1 MDIREEIV
9 EFISRKEK
17 NGALLLTGKWG
28 CGKTYL
34 IRQVRDELNNGVQY
48 AVVIVSL
55 FGIDS
60 VQGVDRKVKESV
72 FKIMMGSEKQDEEKP
87 WGKKAKSVLSSM
99 TAILGEFSNFAKG
112 LNTALSINPYDLV
125 TVSSQISCRQNGSI
139 VKKELILVFDDFER
153 SKIDKVE
160 LLGAINDY
168 SENDGIKTIL
178 VADEEHIDGDEYKGF
193 KEKLISQTIKLRAD
207 YANAIWVIIKNYKES
222 VHGYKNFLE
231 NNIGEI
237 SLLFIESRTENI
249 RSFKAF
255 LMDFERIYQTWTQS
269 GVPTD
274 QMPGVLYSFGAVLF
288 EYKNNSY
295 EENEKYGYLLADGE
309 IKKKYSDC
317 KSEYMLNSLQKW
329 IVGGNWNEKA
339 FVDEITY
346 RFGTTE
352 WVPYQMFL
360 YHEFWDLTQ
369 ELVFEGVPAALQK
382 AYEGKLG
389 RDALIHLLQRTFVL
403 KKYAIPAPAEIDYEK
418 ICKGIDLRESMM
430 MSGEIT
436 DDASGTFILPEVL
449 KEMAP
454 EARELY
460 YRIERLD
467 ERCRAWNNRRS
478 FIAFIQKQK
487 IKRHELKH
495 LYIISFDDELL
506 DIFFEAYKTQGNG
519 HKRELILALKDF
531 IYNDKSVSSDED
543 IQVTIA
549 NFGKLEGMIQH
560 LLDSEQDAIARV
572 NIAETQKAL
581 IELRTLLEGEKR
593 DG

>member
-1 MDIREEIV
+1 MNIRKEIM

-34 IRQVRDELNNGVQY
+34 IRQIRDELNKETQY

-60 VQGVDRKVKESV
+60 IQGVDRKVKESV
-72 FKIMMGSEKQDEEKP
+72 FRIMMGSEEQDEDKT
-87 WGKKAKSVLSSM
+87 WGKKAKTALLSM
-99 TAILGEFSNFAKG
+99 TAILGEFSSLAKG
-112 LNTALSINPYDLV
+112 LNTALSINPYDLI
-125 TVSSQISCRQNGSI
+125 TVSSRICCRQNGEI

-153 SKIDKVE
+153 SKIDRVE

-193 KEKLISQTIKLRAD
+193 KEKLISRTVKIRAD
-207 YANAIWVIIKNYKES
+207 YANAIWVIVKNYKES
-222 VHGYKNFLE
+222 VQGYKDFLE
-231 NNIGEI
+231 KNISAI

-255 LMDFERIYQTWTQS
+255 LMDFERIYQTWVQS
-269 GVPTD
+269 GVPAD
-274 QMPGVLYSFGAVLF
+274 HMPDVLYSFGAVLF

-295 EENEKYGYLLADGE
+295 KENEKYGYLLADGE
-309 IKKKYSDC
+309 IKKKYSEC

-329 IVGGNWNEKA
+329 IVTGDWNEKA
-339 FVDEITY
+339 FVDEIIY
-346 RFGTTE
+346 RFGATE
-352 WVPYQMFL
+352 RAPDQMFL

-369 ELVFEGVPAALQK
+369 EIVYAGVPVALQK

-389 RDALIHLLQRTFVL
+389 RDALMHLLQRTYML
-403 KKYAIPAPAEIDYEK
+403 KKYAVRTPMEIDYENVS
-418 ICKGIDLRESMM
+418 KGIDRREEKMK
-430 MSGEIT
+430 SGEIT

-449 KEMAP
+449 QEMSP

-460 YRIERLD
+460 YRIERLE
-467 ERCRAWNNRRS
+467 ERCEAWNNRRN
-478 FIAFIQKQK
+478 FIAFIQKK
-487 IKRHELKH
+487 SNKRHELKH

-506 DIFFEAYKTQGNG
+506 DVFFEAYKTQGNG

-531 IYNDKSVSSDED
+531 IYNDKSVSSAED
-543 IQVTIA
+543 IQVTMA
-549 NFGKLEGMIQH
+549 NFNKLETMIQG

-572 NIAETQKAL
+572 NIAETLKAL
-581 IELRTLLEGEKR
+581 AEFRDTLK
-593 DG
+593 DAN

>member
-1 MDIREEIV
+1 MDVRKEIM

-34 IRQVRDELNNGVQY
+34 IRQIRDELNKENQY
-48 AVVIVSL
+48 VVVIVSL

-60 VQGVDRKVKESV
+60 IQGVNRKVKESV
-72 FKIMMGSEKQDEEKP
+72 FKTMMGSEEQAEDKS

-99 TAILGEFSNFAKG
+99 TAILGEFSSLAKG
-112 LNTALSINPYDLV
+112 LNTALTINPYDLV
-125 TVSSQISCRQNGSI
+125 TVSSQIPCRQNGGI

-193 KEKLISQTIKLRAD
+193 KEKLISRTVKIRAD
-207 YANAIWVIIKNYKES
+207 YANAIWVIVKNYKES
-222 VHGYKNFLE
+222 VQGYKNFLE
-231 NNIGEI
+231 KNIGAI
-237 SLLFIESRTENI
+237 SLLFLESRTENI

-269 GVPTD
+269 GVPVD
-274 QMPGVLYSFGAVLF
+274 HMPDVLYSFGAVLF

-295 EENEKYGYLLADGE
+295 KENERYGYLLADGE

-317 KSEYMLNSLQKW
+317 KSAYMLNSLQKW
-329 IVGGNWNEKA
+329 IISGDWNEKA

-346 RFGTTE
+346 RFGATE
-352 WVPYQMFL
+352 LEPDQLFL

-369 ELVFEGVPAALQK
+369 ETVFAGVPVALQK

-389 RDALIHLLQRTFVL
+389 RDALIHLLQRTHML
-403 KKYAIPAPAEIDYEK
+403 KKFSVVTPMEIDYK
-418 ICKGIDLRESMM
+418 NVSKGIDIREAMM
-430 MSGEIT
+430 KSGEIT

-449 KEMAP
+449 NEMDP

-467 ERCRAWNNRRS
+467 ERCRAWNSRCD
-478 FIAFIQKQK
+478 FIAFIQGRSD
-487 IKRHELKH
+487 KRRELKH
-495 LYIISFDDELL
+495 LCIISFDDELL
-506 DIFFEAYKTQGNG
+506 DVFFEAYKTQGNG
-519 HKRELILALKDF
+519 RKRELILALKDF
-531 IYNDKSVSSDED
+531 IYNDKGVSSAED

-549 NFGKLEGMIQH
+549 NLEKLETMIQG
-560 LLDSEQDAIARV
+560 LLNSEQDVIAQV
-572 NIAETQKAL
+572 NIAETLKVLSEFRENLKEAN
-581 IELRTLLEGEKR
+581 
-593 DG
+593 

>member
-1 MDIREEIV
+1 MDVRKEIM
-9 EFISRKEK
+9 EFICRKEK
-17 NGALLLTGKWG
+17 NGALLVTGKWG

-34 IRQVRDELNNGVQY
+34 IRQIRDELNKETQY

-60 VQGVDRKVKESV
+60 IQGVERKVKESI
-72 FKIMMGSEKQDEEKP
+72 FRIMMGSEEQGEEMS
-87 WGKKAKSVLSSM
+87 WGKKAKSVLASM
-99 TAILGEFSNFAKG
+99 TAVLGEFSTLAKG

-125 TVSSQISCRQNGSI
+125 TVSSQISCRQNGEV
-139 VKKELILVFDDFER
+139 VKKELVLVFDDFER

-178 VADEEHIDGDEYKGF
+178 VADEEHIDGDEYKAF
-193 KEKLISQTIKLRAD
+193 KEKLISRTVKIRAD
-207 YANAIWVIIKNYKES
+207 YANAIWVIVKNYKES
-222 VHGYKNFLE
+222 VQGYKNFLE
-231 NNIGEI
+231 KNIGVI

-255 LMDFERIYQTWTQS
+255 LMDFERIYQTWTQR
-269 GVPTD
+269 GVPVD
-274 QMPGVLYSFGAVLF
+274 HMPDVLYSFGAVLF

-295 EENEKYGYLLADGE
+295 KENEKYGYLLADGE

-317 KSEYMLNSLQKW
+317 RSEYMLNSLQKW
-329 IVGGNWNEKA
+329 IVTGDWNEKA
-339 FVDEITY
+339 FVDEIAY
-346 RFGTTE
+346 RFAATE
-352 WVPYQMFL
+352 WAPDRVFL

-369 ELVFEGVPAALQK
+369 EVVFAGVPVALQK

-389 RDALIHLLQRTFVL
+389 RDALIHLLQRTYML
-403 KKYAIPAPAEIDYEK
+403 KKYTISAPVEIDYEK
-418 ICKGIDLRESMM
+418 VSKGIDCREAMM
-430 MSGEIT
+430 RSGEIT

-449 KEMAP
+449 KEMDP

-460 YRIERLD
+460 YRIERLE

-478 FIAFIQKQK
+478 FIAFIKKQNT
-487 IKRHELKH
+487 KRHELKH

-506 DIFFEAYKTQGNG
+506 DIFFEAYKSQGNG

-531 IYNDKSVSSDED
+531 IYNDKCASSAED
-543 IQVTIA
+543 IQVTIT
-549 NFGKLEGMIQH
+549 NFNKLETMIRE

-572 NIAETQKAL
+572 NIAETLKAL
-581 IELRTLLEGEKR
+581 IELRTLLKGEKS
-593 DG
+593 DS

>member
-1 MDIREEIV
+1 MDVRKEIM
-9 EFISRKEK
+9 EFISRKER

-34 IRQVRDELNNGVQY
+34 IRQVRDELNKDVQY

-60 VQGVDRKVKESV
+60 IQGVDRKVKESV
-72 FKIMMGSEKQDEEKP
+72 FKIMMGSEEQTEDKT

-99 TAILGEFSNFAKG
+99 TAILGEFSNLAKG
-112 LNTALSINPYDLV
+112 LNAALSINPYDLV
-125 TVSSQISCRQNGSI
+125 TVSSQIPCRTNDGI

-193 KEKLISQTIKLRAD
+193 KEKLISRTVKIRAD
-207 YANAIWVIIKNYKES
+207 YANAIWAIVKNYKES
-222 VHGYKNFLE
+222 VQGYKNFLE
-231 NNIGEI
+231 TNISVI

-255 LMDFERIYQTWTQS
+255 LMDFERIYQKWTQS
-269 GVPTD
+269 GVSTD
-274 QMPGVLYSFGAVLF
+274 HMPDVLYSFGAVLF

-295 EENEKYGYLLADGE
+295 ERNEKYGYLLADGE
-309 IKKKYSDC
+309 IKKKYSNC
-317 KSEYMLNSLQKW
+317 KSAYMLNSLQKW
-329 IVGGNWNEKA
+329 IIGGDWNEKA

-346 RFGTTE
+346 RFGATE
-352 WVPYQMFL
+352 LAPDQMFL
-360 YHEFWDLTQ
+360 YHEFWDLT
-369 ELVFEGVPAALQK
+369 EEVVYAGVPVALQN

-389 RDALIHLLQRTFVL
+389 RDALIHLLQRSYML
-403 KKYAIPAPAEIDYEK
+403 EKYAVVTPIEIDYENVS
-418 ICKGIDLRESMM
+418 KGIDLREEMM
-430 MSGEIT
+430 KSGEIT

-449 KEMAP
+449 KEMVP

-467 ERCRAWNNRRS
+467 ERCRAWNNRRD
-478 FIAFIQKQK
+478 FIAFIQGQSD
-487 IKRHELKH
+487 KRHELKH
-495 LYIISFDDELL
+495 LCIISFDDELL
-506 DIFFEAYKTQGNG
+506 GAFFEAYKTQGNG
-519 HKRELILALKDF
+519 YKRELILALKDF
-531 IYNDKSVSSDED
+531 IYNDKSVSSAED
-543 IQVTIA
+543 IQKTSA
-549 NFGKLEGMIQH
+549 NLEKLETLIQG
-560 LLDSEQDAIARV
+560 LLNSERDAIARV
-572 NIAETQKAL
+572 NIAETLKVLAEVQESLK
-581 IELRTLLEGEKR
+581 
-593 DG
+593 DVN